1 MGGEREN
8 EKERETMC
16 DINVLRL
23 FFKTGGQL
31 TMATTA
37 TWPLQ
42 NWGPEEKRKR
52 LRACMG
58 Y

>member
-8 EKERETMC
+8 EKETMC